1 MAQEKHYEMLWD
13 CKFCGTA
20 KNLGKTHRFCPN
32 CGAAQ
37 DPDSRYFPSDEEK
50 VAVED
55 HVYVGKDRICPACGS
70 LNSASAHNCGACG
83 SPLDEAAVARTLQS
97 QSRAAGAAFASS
109 GSRDMAQEQFERE
122 MAAAGIETPA
132 AAAQGKKGGLNRRF
146 IVTGTM
152 LAVAA
157 LFGFVFWLTSQT
169 QEQTVLVTGHA
180 WEREIRVEEYQT
192 VRDEDWDDQ
201 VPAAAYNERCTQ
213 RQRDTRRVADGQTC
227 RTVRTD
233 NGDGTFSE
241 REECTTNYREE
252 PVMDDFCTYDID
264 RWEYERS
271 VTTEGDALS
280 PAPQWGNL
288 NLRECNTARLGC
300 EREEGR
306 NQRYSVT
313 FRDEDGDTHT
323 CTYPENQWASIGIE
337 TRWSME
343 IRQFV
348 GGAVCSSLAPAG

>member
-1 MAQEKHYEMLWD
+1 
-13 CKFCGTA
+13 
-20 KNLGKTHRFCPN
+20 
-32 CGAAQ
+32 
-37 DPDSRYFPSDEEK
+37 
-50 VAVED
+50 
-55 HVYVGKDRICPACGS
+55 
-70 LNSASAHNCGACG
+70 
-83 SPLDEAAVARTLQS
+83 
-97 QSRAAGAAFASS
+97 
-109 GSRDMAQEQFERE
+109 
-122 MAAAGIETPA
+122 
-132 AAAQGKKGGLNRRF
+132 AQGKKGGLNRRF